1 MQTLNQDIKE
11 KSFKK
16 IYLLYGDE
24 PFLVGSYKKKLR
36 EAITG
41 GDTMNFNYFEGKNP
55 DVKEIISLADTMP
68 FFADRRLILVD
79 GSGFF
84 KSAQEELAAYL
95 PQMPDT
101 TCLVFAESE
110 VDKRNRL
117 YKRVKELGYAA
128 ELNKQDTAQ
137 LMRWAAGILGRD
149 GRKISRPVMEY
160 FLERTGDDM
169 ENIRMELEKLVCY
182 TMGRDVIT
190 KEDVDAVGTVH
201 VTSRVFDM
209 VAAIVAGNTKKAMDL
224 YEDLL
229 TLKEPPMRILFLIAR
244 QFNQL
249 LQIKELTAAGK
260 DKGAMAS
267 ALKVPPFAVG
277 KLTAQ
282 ARAFTRDQILSW
294 VTLCVETEEAVKTGR
309 SVRPPGGGA
318 SDCAEDIEKSNKK
331 TLFRHTTRKSVFT
344 LRIYKLRYPAFLL
357 SHSAYSF
364 GQTGYF
370 SGSSILVIYAL
381 GSSLVDFACS
391 SNKRSLCSSL
401 VTGSNCSFNLLH
413 ISFHLGSDRFVSG
426 SLCLSY

>member
-84 KSAQEELAAYL
+84 KSAQEELAAYM

-309 SVRPPGGGA
+309 
-318 SDCAEDIEKSNKK
+318 
-331 TLFRHTTRKSVFT
+331 L
-344 LRIYKLRYPAFLL
+344 
-357 SHSAYSF
+357 
-364 GQTGYF
+364 
-370 SGSSILVIYAL
+370 
-381 GSSLVDFACS
+381 
-391 SNKRSLCSSL
+391 
-401 VTGSNCSFNLLH
+401 
-413 ISFHLGSDRFVSG
+413 SDRLAVE
-426 SLCLSY
+426 LLIARRT

>member
-36 EAITG
+36 EVITG

-55 DVKEIISLADTMP
+55 DVREIISLADTMP

-101 TCLVFAESE
+101 TCLIFAESE

-309 SVRPPGGGA
+309 
-318 SDCAEDIEKSNKK
+318 
-331 TLFRHTTRKSVFT
+331 L
-344 LRIYKLRYPAFLL
+344 
-357 SHSAYSF
+357 
-364 GQTGYF
+364 
-370 SGSSILVIYAL
+370 
-381 GSSLVDFACS
+381 
-391 SNKRSLCSSL
+391 
-401 VTGSNCSFNLLH
+401 
-413 ISFHLGSDRFVSG
+413 SDRLAVE
-426 SLCLSY
+426 LLIARRT

>member
-55 DVKEIISLADTMP
+55 DVREIISLADTMP

-137 LMRWAAGILGRD
+137 LMQWAAGILGRD
-149 GRKISRPVMEY
+149 GRKVSRPVMEY
-160 FLERTGDDM
+160 LLERTGDDM
-169 ENIRMELEKLVCY
+169 ENIRMELEKLV
-182 TMGRDVIT
+182 
-190 KEDVDAVGTVH
+190 
-201 VTSRVFDM
+201 
-209 VAAIVAGNTKKAMDL
+209 
-224 YEDLL
+224 
-229 TLKEPPMRILFLIAR
+229 
-244 QFNQL
+244 
-249 LQIKELTAAGK
+249 
-260 DKGAMAS
+260 
-267 ALKVPPFAVG
+267 
-277 KLTAQ
+277 
-282 ARAFTRDQILSW
+282 
-294 VTLCVETEEAVKTGR
+294 
-309 SVRPPGGGA
+309 
-318 SDCAEDIEKSNKK
+318 
-331 TLFRHTTRKSVFT
+331 
-344 LRIYKLRYPAFLL
+344 
-357 SHSAYSF
+357 
-364 GQTGYF
+364 
-370 SGSSILVIYAL
+370 
-381 GSSLVDFACS
+381 
-391 SNKRSLCSSL
+391 
-401 VTGSNCSFNLLH
+401 
-413 ISFHLGSDRFVSG
+413 
-426 SLCLSY
+426 

>member
-55 DVKEIISLADTMP
+55 DVREIISLADTMP

-267 ALKVPPFAVG
+267 TLKVPPFAVG

-309 SVRPPGGGA
+309 
-318 SDCAEDIEKSNKK
+318 
-331 TLFRHTTRKSVFT
+331 L
-344 LRIYKLRYPAFLL
+344 
-357 SHSAYSF
+357 
-364 GQTGYF
+364 
-370 SGSSILVIYAL
+370 
-381 GSSLVDFACS
+381 
-391 SNKRSLCSSL
+391 
-401 VTGSNCSFNLLH
+401 
-413 ISFHLGSDRFVSG
+413 SDRLAVE
-426 SLCLSY
+426 LLIARRT

>member
-101 TCLVFAESE
+101 TCLVFAEGE

-309 SVRPPGGGA
+309 
-318 SDCAEDIEKSNKK
+318 
-331 TLFRHTTRKSVFT
+331 L
-344 LRIYKLRYPAFLL
+344 
-357 SHSAYSF
+357 
-364 GQTGYF
+364 
-370 SGSSILVIYAL
+370 
-381 GSSLVDFACS
+381 
-391 SNKRSLCSSL
+391 
-401 VTGSNCSFNLLH
+401 
-413 ISFHLGSDRFVSG
+413 SDRLAVE
-426 SLCLSY
+426 LLIARRT

>member
-169 ENIRMELEKLVCY
+169 ENIRMEQEKLVCY

-267 ALKVPPFAVG
+267 ALKGPPFAVG

-309 SVRPPGGGA
+309 
-318 SDCAEDIEKSNKK
+318 
-331 TLFRHTTRKSVFT
+331 L
-344 LRIYKLRYPAFLL
+344 
-357 SHSAYSF
+357 
-364 GQTGYF
+364 
-370 SGSSILVIYAL
+370 
-381 GSSLVDFACS
+381 
-391 SNKRSLCSSL
+391 
-401 VTGSNCSFNLLH
+401 
-413 ISFHLGSDRFVSG
+413 SDRLAVE
-426 SLCLSY
+426 LLIARRT

>member
-84 KSAQEELAAYL
+84 KSASDALVQYLPSMAAYL

-309 SVRPPGGGA
+309 
-318 SDCAEDIEKSNKK
+318 
-331 TLFRHTTRKSVFT
+331 L
-344 LRIYKLRYPAFLL
+344 
-357 SHSAYSF
+357 
-364 GQTGYF
+364 
-370 SGSSILVIYAL
+370 
-381 GSSLVDFACS
+381 
-391 SNKRSLCSSL
+391 
-401 VTGSNCSFNLLH
+401 
-413 ISFHLGSDRFVSG
+413 SDRLAVE
-426 SLCLSY
+426 LLIARRT

>member
-84 KSAQEELAAYL
+84 KSAQEDLAAYL

-309 SVRPPGGGA
+309 
-318 SDCAEDIEKSNKK
+318 
-331 TLFRHTTRKSVFT
+331 L
-344 LRIYKLRYPAFLL
+344 
-357 SHSAYSF
+357 
-364 GQTGYF
+364 
-370 SGSSILVIYAL
+370 
-381 GSSLVDFACS
+381 
-391 SNKRSLCSSL
+391 
-401 VTGSNCSFNLLH
+401 
-413 ISFHLGSDRFVSG
+413 SDRLAVE
-426 SLCLSY
+426 LLIARRT

>member
-1 MQTLNQDIKE
+1 M
-11 KSFKK
+11 
-16 IYLLYGDE
+16 
-24 PFLVGSYKKKLR
+24 
-36 EAITG
+36 
-41 GDTMNFNYFEGKNP
+41 
-55 DVKEIISLADTMP
+55 
-68 FFADRRLILVD
+68 D

-267 ALKVPPFAVG
+267 ALKVPPFAEG

-309 SVRPPGGGA
+309 L
-318 SDCAEDIEKSNKK
+318 SDGLAVE
-331 TLFRHTTRKSVFT
+331 
-344 LRIYKLRYPAFLL
+344 LL
-357 SHSAYSF
+357 IARR
-364 GQTGYF
+364 T
-370 SGSSILVIYAL
+370 
-381 GSSLVDFACS
+381 
-391 SNKRSLCSSL
+391 
-401 VTGSNCSFNLLH
+401 
-413 ISFHLGSDRFVSG
+413 
-426 SLCLSY
+426 

>member
-55 DVKEIISLADTMP
+55 DVREIISLADTMP

-260 DKGAMAS
+260 DKGAIAS

-309 SVRPPGGGA
+309 
-318 SDCAEDIEKSNKK
+318 
-331 TLFRHTTRKSVFT
+331 L
-344 LRIYKLRYPAFLL
+344 
-357 SHSAYSF
+357 
-364 GQTGYF
+364 
-370 SGSSILVIYAL
+370 
-381 GSSLVDFACS
+381 
-391 SNKRSLCSSL
+391 
-401 VTGSNCSFNLLH
+401 
-413 ISFHLGSDRFVSG
+413 SDRLAVE
-426 SLCLSY
+426 LLIARRT